1 MEMRKVLIPT
11 VTRLVIEM
19 QEGFVNEA
27 QYLTMT
33 DTWKEWCADMLHS
46 KVTLPL
52 KFADEFFKVRFHKRK
67 TLILNWGS
75 PIVTLFDT
83 PIEVAPGFRIIPGYT
98 KYAVNEYGE
107 VRRILYNNINEPYL
121 GIPLSWSLDTAGYP
135 TVDITTIEKSGKTVK
150 PKVHRLV
157 AFAWVDNPDP
167 EHKLIVNHKDGN
179 KQNPHKDNLEW
190 VTSKE
195 NSVHAVQAGLR
206 TDNEPCRVR
215 VFETGEVKEFA
226 SVREAVA
233 FMGLYPDIQIRN
245 LVSKRKHKLIAD
257 KYEFRLA
264 SDNTP
269 WHYKLGDQVVEAS
282 RYVITVTFPDG
293 REDVTYGVRTFI
305 KKYALWN
312 MSNEINLLTTTFK
325 ERNPGCVVTW
335 TDNFNGINP
344 VQAYHLE
351 TGRVTEAASMR
362 DLSRVL
368 GIAYRYIHHRCN
380 SQHLLPHDGYLFR
393 FKSDQPWD
401 LNNITEAVNQRKS
414 ILIHNTETGE
424 STEVSSLREASR
436 KLDVDRTVL
445 NRRIVQNKPLGPYV
459 LSYV

>member
-11 VTRLVIEM
+11 LTKSVIEM
-19 QEGFVNEA
+19 QEGFVEEA

-33 DTWKEWCADMLHS
+33 DAWKEWCADMLHT

-67 TLILNWGS
+67 TLILKWGN
-75 PIVTLFDT
+75 PIVTLFNS
-83 PIEVAPGFRIIPGYT
+83 PIEIVPGFRIIPGYT

-121 GIPLSWSLDTAGYP
+121 GIPLSWSLDHVGYP

-215 VFETGEVKEFA
+215 VFETGEIKEFA

-264 SDNTP
+264 SDDAP
-269 WHYKLGDQVVEAS
+269 WYYKTGDLAQKPS
-282 RYVITVTFPDG
+282 RYVITVTHPDG
-293 REDVTYGVRTFI
+293 TEELTYGVVEFVH
-305 KKYALWN
+305 KHKLWN
-312 MSNEINLLTTTFK
+312 MSYGIETIGAAYE
-325 ERNPGCVVTW
+325 ERNPGCKVTW
-335 TDNFNGINP
+335 VDNYNGINP

-362 DLSRVL
+362 DMSRSL

-401 LNNITEAVNQRKS
+401 LESITEAVNQRKS
-414 ILIHNTETGE
+414 ILIRNTETDK
-424 STEVSSLREASR
+424 STKVSSLREAS
-436 KLDVDRTVL
+436 KHLDVDRTAL
-445 NRRIVQNKPLGPYV
+445 KRCIVQNKPLGPYV